1 MEENE
6 VRMQLDAH
14 LDVQNLLQHPD
25 GGGFAWLRRFW
36 WLGDG

>member
-1 MEENE
+1 MI
-6 VRMQLDAH
+6 VTFAC

-36 WLGDG
+36 WLGGG